1 MTTQGRRS
9 LAASRAQYF
18 REGGTTASSS
28 HSLIFQLSSA
38 WSKSVTFFQLPVFF
52 SCHQPGQ
59 NQSRFANCY
68 TTVIRMVKIGF
79 VFPTVAG
86 SVIIM
91 VKIRLVFP
99 TFLQLY
105 SAWSKL
111 ISFSQLFFN
120 CHLPGQN
127 QSRFSNY
134 SSNVNSMVKISMILF
149 SG

>member
-38 WSKSVTFFQLPVFF
+38 WSKSVTFFQLFF

-91 VKIRLVFP
+91 VKIRLRFSNFSSTVFSMVKINLVFP
-99 TFLQLY
+99 TVFQLS
-105 SAWSKL
+105 SAWSKSV
-111 ISFSQLFFN
+111 SFFQLFFN
-120 CHLPGQN
+120 CHQHGQN
-127 QSRFSNY
+127 QSDS
-134 SSNVNSMVKISMILF
+134 L
-149 SG
+149 